1 MRVTVLASA
10 RHLRWCL
17 SGASPGVPLV
27 YELDASLRPIRHYY
41 LGNPEEIAAKMAA
54 VAAQGAAK
62 K

>member
-1 MRVTVLASA
+1 
-10 RHLRWCL
+10 
-17 SGASPGVPLV
+17 V

-54 VAAQGAAK
+54 EAAQGAAK